1 MSFSSPF
8 TKNNDRLAFGKA
20 NYIGLLSGIL
30 TLGWG
35 YLLMCMDQERYGYG
49 LLGLT
54 IGPLVV
60 LLGFSMLFF
69 AIFWNRTTPLPK
81 ENTPAENPLWVHVVG
96 LIVFLISLVVY
107 ILTLEPTTS
116 LWDCG
121 EFISAGYKL
130 QVPHPP
136 GTPLFLLL
144 CRLFSLFAIDRDHV
158 AYSMNVLSALASSFT
173 VYILFHTIVLLGK
186 KIKLSFSAVLSAV
199 VLTIAAAIGSLT
211 FAFTDTFWFNATE
224 TEVYGLS
231 CLFTALVF
239 WSMLKWSAQTSLK
252 SESKWLLL
260 LAYLTGLSMGV
271 HLLNLV
277 AIPALGFIFYF
288 KKFKVSWKGILLTLV
303 LSCALILVAME
314 LLIIGIPSLAALSER
329 LFINGFHLPFG
340 TGVIVFFAVLILSL
354 FWGLY
359 TSLKKEKMQIHLVLL
374 ALVFVLVGSSANLV
388 IPIRSAYNTPID
400 ENNPEDVMS
409 LILYLKRDQYGSRP
423 LLKGPNFT
431 ADYPI
436 DAIKKS
442 ARYTKDD
449 SLGRYVI
456 SDYNY
461 EYVYD
466 KKHTT
471 LFPRMAFTEERHQQ
485 SYRNWLGLK
494 EGQQP
499 TMVHNLRFF
508 FEFQLGHMFWRYFL
522 WNFAGRESDE
532 QNASWISPAQWFDH
546 TLPEL
551 IRHNKAHNNYFMIP
565 LLVGLAGMWY
575 HSRKNK
581 KDTWVLVLLFIF
593 CSIAINVYLNQ
604 PPSEPRERDYIYVG
618 AFYAFAIWIGFGIVC
633 LAEIIHSFVHQSS
646 LQILFLC
653 FGFSLPL
660 LMLTQNWNDHDRSN
674 RYMAEDLSKNMLKG
688 CSQDAILFTGGDNDT
703 FPLWYAQEVE
713 DFRTD
718 VRICILSLLNIDS
731 YVQSMYS
738 ACNSSPALPFTLQRK
753 NYARGVNDMVYLK
766 ENPAYQKGID
776 LRKYLQFIRSEHA
789 TLKFTSGE
797 NELTIVPSRT
807 LILDVQT
814 QSLSKTLSGYPVT
827 NRMEFILSG
836 NLTKSDLAV
845 LDIIASNNWQRP
857 IYFNHNTLSDFPYLK
872 DYTVQEGMLYRLLP
886 VKKQKDMMN
895 TTLTYQY
902 IMHDYEWRGL
912 NDSNIY
918 IDPSFHVFASWARS
932 DFYHLAVQLFNEN
945 KPDQAK
951 AVIIRC
957 LEVIPDEC
965 VPYDY
970 FTVSSLRLLLAL
982 NEKNTVNAICKLL
995 GERSLQ
1001 QLNHQDSQKKNSRQE
1016 YDVFL
1021 LQEITSVL
1029 TSNGNELLSKR
1040 YKNALEK
1047 YSQ

>member
-1 MSFSSPF
+1 MRFFSPF
-8 TKNNDRLAFGKA
+8 TKNNDKLAFGKA
-20 NYIGLLSGIL
+20 NYIGLLLGML
-30 TLGWG
+30 TLGLG
-35 YLLMCMDQERYGYG
+35 YLLMSIDQERYGYG

-60 LLGFSMLFF
+60 LLGFSILFF
-69 AIFWNRTTPLPK
+69 AIFWSK
-81 ENTPAENPLWVHVVG
+81 ETSNQIEKNEAANPWWMHAVG
-96 LIVFLISLVVY
+96 LSVLLISLLVY

-158 AYSMNVLSALASSFT
+158 AYSMNVLSALASSCT
-173 VYILFHTIVLLGK
+173 VYLLFHTIILLGK
-186 KIKLSFSAVLSAV
+186 KMKPSFTSVQSPV
-199 VLTIAAAIGSLT
+199 ILTMAAAIGSLT
-211 FAFTDTFWFNATE
+211 FAFSDTFWFNATE

-231 CLFTALVF
+231 CLFTALAF
-239 WSMLKWSAQTSLK
+239 WTMLKWSAQTSVK

-288 KKFKVSWKGILLTLV
+288 KKFNVSRKGILLTLI
-303 LSCALILVAME
+303 LSSILILVAME
-314 LLIIGIPSLAALSER
+314 FLIIGIPSLAAFFER
-329 LFINGFHLPFG
+329 LFINGFLLPFG
-340 TGVIVFFAVLILSL
+340 SGILVFLVLLILSL

-359 TSLKKEKMQIHLVLL
+359 ISLKKEKMRIHLILL
-374 ALVFVLVGSSANLV
+374 ALVFVLVGSSANLI

-409 LILYLKRDQYGSRP
+409 LVLYLKRDQYGSRP
-423 LLKGPNFT
+423 LLKGPNF
-431 ADYPI
+431 AAEYPI
-436 DAIKKS
+436 EVLKKS
-442 ARYTKDD
+442 PRYTKDD

-466 KKHTT
+466 KKHTM

-485 SYRNWLGLK
+485 SYRSWLGLK

-499 TMVHNLRFF
+499 TMIHNLRFF

-546 TLPEL
+546 TLPDL
-551 IRHNKAHNNYFMIP
+551 IKQNKAHNNYFMIP
-565 LLVGLAGMWY
+565 LLVGLAGIWY
-575 HSRKNK
+575 HSKKNK

-618 AFYAFAIWIGFGIVC
+618 AFYAFAVWIGFGI
-633 LAEIIHSFVHQSS
+633 LFFAESVFAFIHQSY
-646 LQILFLC
+646 LQVLFLC
-653 FGFSLPL
+653 VGLFIPV
-660 LMLTQNWNDHDRSN
+660 LMITQNWNDHDRSN

-688 CSQDAILFTGGDNDT
+688 CGKDAILFTGGDNDT

-731 YVQSMYS
+731 YIQSMY
-738 ACNSSPALPFTLQRK
+738 AVCNTSPALPFTLHRK
-753 NYARGVNDMVYLK
+753 NYRRGINDMVYLR

-776 LRKYLQFIRSEHA
+776 LRRYLQFIKSDHA
-789 TLKFTSGE
+789 ALKFTSGD
-797 NELTIVPSRT
+797 NELTIVPSRK

-814 QSLSKTLSGYPVT
+814 QTLPATLSGYPVT
-827 NRMEFILSG
+827 SRMEFELAG
-836 NLTKSDLAV
+836 NMTKSDLAV
-845 LDIIASNNWQRP
+845 LDIIASNNWKRP

-886 VKKQKDMMN
+886 VKKEKNKMN
-895 TTLTYQY
+895 TSLTYQY
-902 IMHDYEWRGL
+902 MMQDYEWRGF
-912 NDSNIY
+912 NDPKIY

-932 DFYHLAVQLFNEN
+932 DFFNLAVQLFNEN
-945 KPDQAK
+945 KPEQAR
-951 AVIIRC
+951 AVILRC

-970 FTVSSLRLLLAL
+970 YTVSSLRLLLAL
-982 NEKNTVNAICKLL
+982 NEKNKVNDICKLL
-995 GERSLQ
+995 GERSFQ
-1001 QLNHQDSQKKNSRQE
+1001 QLNYQVAHEKNTRQQ

-1021 LQEITSVL
+1021 LQEIISVL
-1029 TSNGNELLSKR
+1029 NSNGNKSLSEQ
-1040 YKNALEK
+1040 YKDALEK
-1047 YSQ
+1047 YSD